1 MEEENMNAAELTVMY
16 YEMCLGYIPD
26 EDTSTNK
33 TKATI
38 NYLKDNK
45 YTDTEIR
52 KIFLDV
58 GQKEI
63 LTADDLPSYLW
74 EDSLI
79 KRNEFYYHHN
89 LQIKSPAPY
98 FDIISKKEI
107 MFPYYLEIKIKYT
120 VTDVYQYFL
129 SKTAVPSIDSKRDKG
144 AIQKMIKTY
153 NINGIKGLDFIL
165 SLIDESRFSQDRIF
179 NLWDIQRYESIV
191 YDKLLRNIAEAKS
204 MGKDKI
210 IWRS

>member
-1 MEEENMNAAELTVMY
+1 MNAAELTVMY

-38 NYLKDNK
+38 SYLKDNE

-129 SKTAVPSIDSKRDKG
+129 NKTAVPSIDSKRDKG

>member
-1 MEEENMNAAELTVMY
+1 MNAAELTVMY

-38 NYLKDNK
+38 SYLKDNE

-129 SKTAVPSIDSKRDKG
+129 SKTTVPSIDSKRDKG

>member
-1 MEEENMNAAELTVMY
+1 
-16 YEMCLGYIPD
+16 
-26 EDTSTNK
+26 
-33 TKATI
+33 
-38 NYLKDNK
+38 
-45 YTDTEIR
+45 
-52 KIFLDV
+52 
-58 GQKEI
+58 
-63 LTADDLPSYLW
+63 
-74 EDSLI
+74 
-79 KRNEFYYHHN
+79 
-89 LQIKSPAPY
+89 
-98 FDIISKKEI
+98 

-129 SKTAVPSIDSKRDKG
+129 SKTAVHSIDYKRDKG

-153 NINGIKGLDFIL
+153 NINGIKGLDLIL

-191 YDKLLRNIAEAKS
+191 YDKLVKNIAEAKS